1 MFTLLIDMSD
11 AGVSVIISLTI
22 KEGLVVV
29 DIESVNIANYKL
41 SYIILLL
48 FPYL

>member
-1 MFTLLIDMSD
+1 MSD

-29 DIESVNIANYKL
+29 DIESINITKL
-41 SYIILLL
+41 SYIIILLL